1 MITYRYK
8 RKLLTKWFLEWVN
21 EEEDYETLELSRQ
34 IIEERQDILQP
45 KPTPV
50 IGFQIT
56 KHKQQ

>member
-1 MITYRYK
+1 MVFYRYK

-45 KPTPV
+45 KPISV
-50 IGFQIT
+50 IGFKISNP
-56 KHKQQ
+56 K